1 MPKLHQQTLD
11 STKLSL
17 GGDRE
22 LLRFIMQGWALFIL
36 LLERLASILEFRQ
49 VNPDICGTF
58 MTVLCNRIN
67 IGPSEK
73 NRSFMCWEALNDFS
87 SLQANNPVFSFNLCI
102 MSVTITELL
111 IYIEFFTSASLLILP
126 KPPGSIESSLKIE
139 VNQVTT
145 LPFIP

>member
-22 LLRFIMQGWALFIL
+22 LQRFIMQGWTLFNF
-36 LLERLASILEFRQ
+36 LLESLASILEFRQ
-49 VNPDICGTF
+49 VNLDICGTF

-67 IGPSEK
+67 IGPSGK

-87 SLQANNPVFSFNLCI
+87 SS
-102 MSVTITELL
+102 
-111 IYIEFFTSASLLILP
+111 
-126 KPPGSIESSLKIE
+126 
-139 VNQVTT
+139 
-145 LPFIP
+145 